1 MNSTNSIFNDPFM
14 DSLHRNFP
22 DILYSDRFRTDP
34 LVNYIRQQAHANFNQ
49 FTHEHAL
56 HNQPQILPVNTVIAT
71 VTAATAATT
80 TSATAEISAA
90 AIDASGVAATD
101 TSGATTATTNPIT
114 PTRNTIDV
122 IHTLMNIAAPRRQR
136 RQYITNSI
144 FGNMAFSDEY
154 IYYDTTHANHGDL
167 FNSILNLMGGPMED
181 VIVSPS
187 NDQVAASTDTYLT
200 PTALEE
206 NCAICQEE
214 IEASV
219 EVRKIHACGHIFHRP
234 CIDRWFEQ
242 SVFCPICR
250 VDIREPDLTE
260 AP

>member
-1 MNSTNSIFNDPFM
+1 M

-49 FTHEHAL
+49 FTHEHTL

-71 VTAATAATT
+71 ATT
-80 TSATAEISAA
+80 TAEAEAVTATAEAVTA
-90 AIDASGVAATD
+90 TATATATATTTD
-101 TSGATTATTNPIT
+101 TSGAATEATTAINPIT

-214 IEASV
+214 IETSV
-219 EVRKIHACGHIFHRP
+219 EVRKIHACDHIFHRP